1 MLAWLSREQTNKP
14 NWYIIKFMKKLMS
27 SRPSGLAIVE
37 VILVMS
43 ISALLFAVVIGTF
56 ATRRKAASDDA
67 ARQVMSEIAKVR
79 NQAQQGQ
86 STTSPGSG
94 FELFGQAIMLSN
106 NSPTI
111 TVYKLK
117 QSRTTPY
124 TISSYESY
132 TINMPNS
139 LKWFIEAGDDASS
152 GYTTTYCNG
161 FASCYGNFY
170 FPQNLGN
177 PDKLALYTSKPN
189 IMLVFRNN
197 TGQSYAFAV
206 PTGTIGGASVIAN
219 YTEQEYLRLAF
230 GIPGTGDTDLAKFAA
245 GSSKYY
251 ANFDLAIPN
260 NQDLKVVK

>member
-27 SRPSGLAIVE
+27 SRPSGLAIIE
-37 VILVMS
+37 VILVMT
-43 ISALLFAVVIGTF
+43 ISALLFGVVIGTF

-94 FELFGQAIMLSN
+94 YELFGQAIILAPN
-106 NSPTI
+106 LDYI
-111 TVYKLK
+111 TVHKLM
-117 QSRTTPY
+117 QSRTSPY
-124 TISSYESY
+124 DIISYENY
-132 TINMPNS
+132 IIKMPAG
-139 LKWFIEAGDDASS
+139 LKWFIEAGYPTLS
-152 GYTTTYCNG
+152 GYVTTYCNG

-170 FPQNLGN
+170 FPQNLGSTTR
-177 PDKLALYTSKPN
+177 LALDSSKPN

>member
-27 SRPSGLAIVE
+27 SRPSGLAIIE
-37 VILVMS
+37 VILVMT
-43 ISALLFAVVIGTF
+43 ISALLFGVVIGTF

-94 FELFGQAIMLSN
+94 YELFGQAIMLSN
-106 NSPTI
+106 DSSTI
-111 TVYKLK
+111 TVYKLR
-117 QSRTTPY
+117 QLRTDS
-124 TISSYESY
+124 TISSYDSY
-132 TINMPNS
+132 TINMPAG
-139 LKWFIEAGDDASS
+139 LKWFIEAGDPELS
-152 GYTTTYCNG
+152 GYVTTYCNG

-170 FPQNLGN
+170 FPQNLGRATT
-177 PDKLALYTSKPN
+177 LALDPIKPN

-219 YTEQEYLRLAF
+219 YTEQKYLRLAF
-230 GIPGTGDTDLAKFAA
+230 GIPGSGDDDLAKFAA

-251 ANFDLAIPN
+251 ANFDLSIPN